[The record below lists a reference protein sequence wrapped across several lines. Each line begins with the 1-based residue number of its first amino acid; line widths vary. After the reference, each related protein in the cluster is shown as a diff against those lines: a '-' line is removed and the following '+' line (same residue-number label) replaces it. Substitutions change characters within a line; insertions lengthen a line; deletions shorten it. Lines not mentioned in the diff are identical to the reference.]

1 MRCAAYI
8 MAGERKNKKKFTRK
22 LLHKYRL
29 VILNEDTFEERLS
42 FKLTKLNVF
51 VVVTLSAIFLIAGTT
66 FLIAFTGLRE
76 YIPGYSSA
84 TVKRQATE
92 LAYKTDSLQTVL
104 MLNNQYYESI
114 RKVLTGDLEPGRL
127 NRDSLARAYQAD
139 ASLLDLTPSRADSL
153 LREEVAQEDRFNVLE
168 TAGSSI
174 EFALFPPVKGPIS
187 DRYDLRN
194 RHYAVDVVVAK
205 NAPVKAVADGRVIF
219 AEWSAATGYVIIIE
233 HDFGLISVY
242 KHNSSLTKEQG
253 DQVRA
258 GEVVAAGGSTGE
270 LSTGPHLHFELWK
283 EGNPVNPTDYIDF
296 E

>member
-1 MRCAAYI
+1 
-8 MAGERKNKKKFTRK
+8 MAKEKKDNKKFAKK

-29 VILNEDTFEERLS
+29 IILNEDTFEERLS

-51 VVVTLSAIFLIAGTT
+51 VAVSLGIIILIAGTT

-84 TVKRQATE
+84 ILKKQATE
-92 LAYKTDSLQTVL
+92 LAYKTDSLQTAL

-114 RKVLTGDLEPGRL
+114 RKVLTGDLEPTIL
-127 NRDSLARAYQAD
+127 NRDSLVKSQQMD
-139 ASLLDLTPSRADSL
+139 PSLYDLSSSKADSI
-153 LREEVAQEDRFNVLE
+153 LREEVAQEDKYNVME
-168 TAGSSI
+168 PAGTQM
-174 EFALFPPVKGPIS
+174 EFALFPPVKGTIS
-187 DRYDLRN
+187 EKYNLKS

-205 NAPVKAVADGRVIF
+205 NAPVKAAADGRVIF
-219 AEWSAATGYVIIIE
+219 SEWSAATGYVMMIE
-233 HDFGLISVY
+233 HNYGLISVY

-253 DQVRA
+253 DFVRS
-258 GEVVAAGGSTGE
+258 GEVIALAGSSGE

-283 EGNPVNPTDYIDF
+283 DGNPVNPSDYIDF

>member
-1 MRCAAYI
+1 
-8 MAGERKNKKKFTRK
+8 MAKVKKDNKKFAKK

-51 VVVTLSAIFLIAGTT
+51 VAASLGIIVLIAGTT

-84 TVKRQATE
+84 NLKKQATE

-104 MLNNQYYESI
+104 LLNNQYYESI
-114 RKVLTGDLEPGRL
+114 RKVLTGDLEPTIL
-127 NRDSLARAYQAD
+127 NRDSLVKSQQMD
-139 ASLLDLTPSRADSL
+139 TSLFDLSSSRADSL
-153 LREEVAQEDRFNVLE
+153 LREKVAQEDKYNVLE
-168 TAGSSI
+168 TAGTQM
-174 EFALFPPVKGPIS
+174 EFALFPPVKGTIS
-187 DRYDLRN
+187 EKYNLKS
-194 RHYAVDVVVAK
+194 RHYAVDVVLAK
-205 NAPVKAVADGRVIF
+205 NAPVKAAADGRVIF
-219 AEWSAATGYVIIIE
+219 SEWSAATGHVMIIE
-233 HDFGLISVY
+233 HNYGLLSVY

-253 DQVRA
+253 DFVRS
-258 GEVVAAGGSTGE
+258 GEVIALAGSSGE

-283 EGNPVNPTDYIDF
+283 DGNPVNPSDYIDF